1 MKRNGVN
8 GQAVSVED
16 IKRQELLAKAKKNK
30 EKFRIYFSKYWLLY
44 AMLFPTVVYLL
55 IFNYYPM
62 LGLQLAF
69 KDWKMKEGLWGSPWA
84 TNEDGTLFLFKNFYV
99 LMSDHTFWQKFGN
112 TLRISSLRLIFGF
125 PMPIMLVIFLNELTS
140 ERYKKIIQSISY
152 LPHFISWIIISGIII
167 SMTESGTGFQNIMKA
182 IFGKELYF
190 FTDNNLFIVMLVVS
204 SIWKSCGWGTIIYFA
219 AITGIGQELY
229 EAATVDGAN
238 RWQKI
243 RFITLPGI
251 LPAIT
256 ITLIL
261 NLSNIV
267 YGGFDQVFNMY
278 NTAVY
283 DKGDILETYLYRI
296 GVSGGEY
303 ALGTAVG
310 LFNSLIALVLTLVAN
325 YSVRLIGGEGIW

>member
-1 MKRNGVN
+1 
-8 GQAVSVED
+8 
-16 IKRQELLAKAKKNK
+16 
-30 EKFRIYFSKYWLLY
+30 
-44 AMLFPTVVYLL
+44 
-55 IFNYYPM
+55 
-62 LGLQLAF
+62 
-69 KDWKMKEGLWGSPWA
+69 
-84 TNEDGTLFLFKNFYV
+84 
-99 LMSDHTFWQKFGN
+99 
-112 TLRISSLRLIFGF
+112 
-125 PMPIMLVIFLNELTS
+125 MPIILVIFLNELTS